1 MMPCNYTG
9 FSTVSFL
16 YLAQAHHNGA
26 LNKEQISSY
35 LLTEERAGQ
44 ISRVQDIRSLT
55 VAADSNLDK
64 VHEVMI
70 NARLLPDQKL
80 EFCH

>member
-1 MMPCNYTG
+1 MPRNYTG

-16 YLAQAHHNGA
+16 YLAQAHHNGE